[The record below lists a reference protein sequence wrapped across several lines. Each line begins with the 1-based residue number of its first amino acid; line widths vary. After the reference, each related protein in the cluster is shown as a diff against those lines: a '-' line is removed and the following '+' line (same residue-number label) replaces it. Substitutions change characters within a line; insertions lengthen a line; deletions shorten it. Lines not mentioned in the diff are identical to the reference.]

1 MAFVLYEQVLDNLP
15 DGITIQD
22 KNFRIIYQNK
32 TMIKTFGNHVGE
44 GCYSIYEK
52 RDKICE
58 GCGVRKAFE
67 SGEAVMVLRTAIEA
81 NGSTSY
87 WENACFP
94 LFDINK
100 NIVAGVEVCRNI
112 SDRVSLEAE
121 VKERNIQLGQVNKQL
136 TKKAA
141 ELATMLK
148 KRKLAEENLR
158 KEIEQRKEVEAEL
171 RESEEKYRIQFD
183 NTLDAIFV
191 TDVETGIIVGCNPA
205 ALRLLGKERAEVV
218 GHLHK
223 ELYPSEQVYK
233 KFLKILKGEKG
244 EIFET
249 EVITK
254 SGEQRD
260 VAIKANIYELKGKEV
275 MQGIFRDVTETK
287 KAEKEKAFLE
297 AQLAH
302 TQKLESIGYLAAGIA
317 HEINTPAQF
326 VGDNIHFLKEAFSD
340 LLSLVYRYNQLTEIC
355 TDKEAVSKM
364 INDIEATAKEIDFKF
379 LLGEIPKAI
388 DESIDGVNRISN
400 IVRSMKEF
408 SHPPETEKTPSDL
421 NKAIQNTITI
431 CRNEWKNVAEMIE
444 DFDPDL
450 PFVPC
455 FLDEFNQ
462 VILNLIM
469 NSIYAIK
476 QVEKE
481 GSKGKIT
488 LSTHYKNSWVE
499 IRVSDTGAGI
509 PDAYK
514 EKIFNQFFTTK
525 EVGQGTGQ
533 GLAISY
539 STITKKHEGTID
551 FESEV
556 GKGTTFIIRL
566 PV

>member
-158 KEIEQRKEVEAEL
+158 KEIEQRKQVEAEL

-326 VGDNIHFLKEAFSD
+326 VGDNIYFLKEAFSD
-340 LLSLVYRYNQLTEIC
+340 VLSLVYRYNQLTEIC